1 LQIVKHIIFW
11 VQMKLLARLVL
22 FIFPFSASAQFQIGD
37 DIDGLALDDA
47 SGWSVSLSSDG
58 NVVAIGAPTYGTAG
72 VDPGYVRVF
81 ENIGGVWTQLGSQI
95 DGEAAGDRS
104 GTSVSLSEDGSIVA
118 IGAPGNNGA
127 DEGSFSQAGHV
138 RVYELISG
146 SWIQLGED
154 IDGEHYGDESGY
166 SVSLSSDGTI
176 VAIGAPF
183 NSDNGEYSGHVRV
196 FEYSDGI
203 WTQIG
208 SDIDGEG
215 TLDACGVS
223 VSLSANGN
231 IVAIGAELNSGNSE
245 FSGHTRV
252 YQNIEGTWIQ
262 IGDDIDGETAYSYSG
277 ASVSLSADGTI
288 VAIGAPNNDGS
299 GGVGSDY
306 GHVRI
311 FQNTEE
317 TWTQIG
323 DDIDG
328 EELGD
333 QSGFRVALSSDGTTV
348 AIGSLRN
355 GMNAGHVRIFQN
367 NSGNWAQLGADID
380 GEAAGDQSSSGVA
393 LSSNGT
399 IVAIGAYLNDG
410 IAFDAGHVRVF
421 DLSSVSTVDAFV
433 QNEVLIYPNPS
444 SDLITI
450 QLNEDD
456 ILQKVYLYSSQGQFL
471 KSQDETVFSVS
482 ELAIGSYVLEV
493 ITDKGRCSKTIVVIG
508 N

>member
-1 LQIVKHIIFW
+1 
-11 VQMKLLARLVL
+11 
-22 FIFPFSASAQFQIGD
+22 
-37 DIDGLALDDA
+37 
-47 SGWSVSLSSDG
+47 
-58 NVVAIGAPTYGTAG
+58 
-72 VDPGYVRVF
+72 
-81 ENIGGVWTQLGSQI
+81 
-95 DGEAAGDRS
+95 
-104 GTSVSLSEDGSIVA
+104 
-118 IGAPGNNGA
+118 
-127 DEGSFSQAGHV
+127 
-138 RVYELISG
+138 
-146 SWIQLGED
+146 
-154 IDGEHYGDESGY
+154 
-166 SVSLSSDGTI
+166 
-176 VAIGAPF
+176 
-183 NSDNGEYSGHVRV
+183 
-196 FEYSDGI
+196 
-203 WTQIG
+203 
-208 SDIDGEG
+208 
-215 TLDACGVS
+215 
-223 VSLSANGN
+223 
-231 IVAIGAELNSGNSE
+231 VAIGAELNSGNSE